1 MVDAVD
7 NFIDFQDNSSDL
19 MWFLILIGIFFTNVI
34 RMSIKSNMGCI
45 VHASKEHAADNDFEI
60 ALIV

>member
-1 MVDAVD
+1 MP
-7 NFIDFQDNSSDL
+7 DL

-45 VHASKEHAADNDFEI
+45 VRASKEHAADNDFEI